1 MSLTISD
8 IPKSSDWRLPAR
20 LGYLVIFLTF
30 GIGGAWVT
38 IAQISSAVMA
48 PATVS
53 VQTNVKQVQHLEGG
67 IVGEILVR
75 ENQHVTQGQL
85 LIRLSDVQAKAALVT
100 VRHDLVAA
108 RVQEARLLAER
119 DQKSEIEL
127 PPDLE
132 AAASTDP
139 VVAHAVEDEKA
150 AFTDREQSL
159 QGQIG
164 VLQSRIDQLKTQI
177 QGLMI
182 EQASTTA
189 QMGLID
195 KELSGLNQLLAEH
208 LVPLPRVLETER
220 ERARLQGAIGQL
232 ISDQAKAKQAI
243 GETEI
248 SIQGLRQKLQ
258 EETATNLLEVRQK
271 IADLSERLSVNQDIM
286 KRIEVLAPVS
296 GDIQALNV
304 HSIGQVIRA
313 GEPLMEIVPDDEPLD
328 IRAHFVPTDIDRIQR
343 GAEVEVRFPSFHS
356 RSTPVILGTL
366 ASVSAD
372 RLNDDAS
379 HEPYYLG
386 VISVNKLRIPEE
398 LRERLRAGM
407 PAEVLVP
414 LGKRP
419 VLSYLVSPMM
429 EFWNK
434 TFREE

>member
-1 MSLTISD
+1 M
-8 IPKSSDWRLPAR
+8 
-20 LGYLVIFLTF
+20 IFLTF

-164 VLQSRIDQLKTQI
+164 VLQSRIDQLKT
-177 QGLMI
+177 
-182 EQASTTA
+182 
-189 QMGLID
+189 
-195 KELSGLNQLLAEH
+195 
-208 LVPLPRVLETER
+208 
-220 ERARLQGAIGQL
+220 
-232 ISDQAKAKQAI
+232 
-243 GETEI
+243 
-248 SIQGLRQKLQ
+248 
-258 EETATNLLEVRQK
+258 
-271 IADLSERLSVNQDIM
+271 
-286 KRIEVLAPVS
+286 
-296 GDIQALNV
+296 
-304 HSIGQVIRA
+304 
-313 GEPLMEIVPDDEPLD
+313 
-328 IRAHFVPTDIDRIQR
+328 
-343 GAEVEVRFPSFHS
+343 
-356 RSTPVILGTL
+356 
-366 ASVSAD
+366 
-372 RLNDDAS
+372 
-379 HEPYYLG
+379 
-386 VISVNKLRIPEE
+386 
-398 LRERLRAGM
+398 
-407 PAEVLVP
+407 
-414 LGKRP
+414 
-419 VLSYLVSPMM
+419 
-429 EFWNK
+429 
-434 TFREE
+434 